1 MSDVREGP
9 MRILTR
15 CDCRKQVG
23 KIVLAPTAKAGNGT
37 VTVAALP
44 LKDTEYY
51 QVDKHGDYTQG

>member
-1 MSDVREGP
+1 